1 MEPSA
6 QLVFDEPPGSISGDD
21 RAAHALETMR
31 KWSPS
36 ITSASRIAWGRG
48 SVIDKHHTLNDVAER
63 AVERV
68 GSKFE
73 LVGAI
78 VQRAHQ
84 LSQGYPPLVTGVDLD
99 KTATTALREI
109 AAGVVEVNQGG
120 TKRHTP
126 ERDELAA

>member
-1 MEPSA
+1 VS
-6 QLVFDEPPGSISGDD
+6 D
-21 RAAHALETMR
+21 RH
-31 KWSPS
+31 S
-36 ITSASRIAWGRG
+36 
-48 SVIDKHHTLNDVAER
+48 LNDVAER
-63 AVERV
+63 AVKRV

-109 AAGVVEVNQGG
+109 AAGVVEVNQSG
-120 TKRHTP
+120 TKRYT
-126 ERDELAA
+126 ERDEERAA